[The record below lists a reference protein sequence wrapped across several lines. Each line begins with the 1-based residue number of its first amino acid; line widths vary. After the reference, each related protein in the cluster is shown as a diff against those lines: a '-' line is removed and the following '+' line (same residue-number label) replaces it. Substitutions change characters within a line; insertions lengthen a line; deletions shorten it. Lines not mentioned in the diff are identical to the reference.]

1 MIGTEVLAT
10 VEEPNVSATVIAL
23 TFTTSGARINMLSVI
38 DYTEVRPLRIENF
51 PSLAKVWDEDDD
63 NIFADEP
70 GV

>member
-23 TFTTSGARINMLSVI
+23 TFTTSAARINMLSVI
-38 DYTEVRPLRIENF
+38 DYTEVRPLRIDNF

>member
-1 MIGTEVLAT
+1 MIGTEVLAI
-10 VEEPNVSATVIAL
+10 VEEEKVSAKVIGL
-23 TFTTSGARINMLSVI
+23 TFTTTSTHINMLAVL
-38 DYTEVRPLRIENF
+38 DYTEVRPLRIENY